1 MVAIPEESSDSFRLN
16 KQNPTLSVEP
26 ESNTTHLNVMADAP
40 DASPSAT
47 QAVHAGRDD
56 LRAEGVHAP
65 PLDLSTTYPF
75 RDLDDAAE
83 SLNAL
88 AHGAAEANEPVY
100 SRLHN
105 PTVARCENAVAE
117 LEGADHCVA
126 FGSGMAAVTASLLAA
141 GMDERHVV
149 AVRPCYGTTDH
160 LLSSGLLGL
169 DVTWTTPE
177 RIGEAVRDETALVL
191 VETPA
196 NPTLQLVDL
205 EAAAEQAG
213 PVPVLVDS
221 TFAPPV
227 LQRPLNHGAALS
239 LHSATKFLGGHGDV
253 VGGVVSTNDADW
265 AERLRQVR
273 VMTGA
278 LLHPM
283 AAYLM
288 HRSLPT
294 LPARVE
300 RAQATAQILAE
311 RLASHP
317 ALSSVHYPGLH
328 ESPLLGAQM
337 SGPGTMISFDV
348 DDFDA
353 ARRLLQHTDHI
364 TPAVSLGAVDSLLQ
378 HPASLTHGVV
388 DAEARE
394 RSGITPGLL
403 RLSVGLE
410 DADDLWQD
418 LSTAIDTATPA
429 VPSH

>member
-1 MVAIPEESSDSFRLN
+1 MS
-16 KQNPTLSVEP
+16 
-26 ESNTTHLNVMADAP
+26 DAP
-40 DASPSAT
+40 IPPSPST
-47 QAVHAGRDD
+47 TRAVHAGRDD
-56 LRAEGVHAP
+56 LRSEGVHAP

-75 RDLDDAAE
+75 QDLDEAAE

-88 AHGAAEANEPVY
+88 ANGAAEAHEPVY

-105 PTVARCENAVAE
+105 PTVSRCEKAVAD
-117 LEGADHCVA
+117 LEGAAYCIA

-141 GMDERHVV
+141 AMNERHVV

-160 LLSSGLLGL
+160 LLSSGLLGM
-169 DVTWTTPE
+169 DVTWTTPNK
-177 RIGEAVRDETALVL
+177 INEAVQDDTALVL

-205 EAAAEQAG
+205 EAAADQTG
-213 PVPVLVDS
+213 SVPVLVDS

-227 LQRPLNHGAALS
+227 LQRPLEHGATLS

-253 VGGVVSTNDADW
+253 VGGVVSTNDVDW

-283 AAYLM
+283 AAYLT

-294 LPARVE
+294 LPARVSN
-300 RAQATAQILAE
+300 AQATAQTLAE
-311 RLASHP
+311 RLVTHP
-317 ALSSVHYPGLH
+317 ELSTIHYPGL
-328 ESPLLGAQM
+328 ESSPLLGSQM

-348 DDFDA
+348 GDFDM
-353 ARRLLQHTDHI
+353 ARRLLQNTDLI
-364 TPAVSLGAVDSLLQ
+364 TPAVSLGAVDSLIQ

-388 DAEARE
+388 DADARE
-394 RSGITPGLL
+394 QNGITPGLL

-410 DADDLWQD
+410 DPDDLWQD
-418 LSTAIDTATPA
+418 LSTAIDAAMPVRPNA
-429 VPSH
+429 

>member
-1 MVAIPEESSDSFRLN
+1 MPPSPP
-16 KQNPTLSVEP
+16 PT
-26 ESNTTHLNVMADAP
+26 AP
-40 DASPSAT
+40 VT

-56 LRAEGVHAP
+56 LQAEGVHAP

-75 RDLDDAAE
+75 RDLTTAGD

-88 AHGAAEANEPVY
+88 AHGAAEADEPIY
-100 SRLHN
+100 ARLHN
-105 PTVARCENAVAE
+105 PTVARCEDAVAE
-117 LEGADHCVA
+117 LEGAPHCIA

-141 GMDERHVV
+141 GMDSRHVV

-160 LLSSGLLGL
+160 LLSTGLLGI
-169 DVTWTTPE
+169 DVTWTTPDT
-177 RIGEAVRDETALVL
+177 IGDAIQDDTALVI

-213 PVPVLVDS
+213 SVPMLVDS

-227 LQRPLNHGAALS
+227 LQRPLDHGAALS

-253 VGGVVSTNDADW
+253 VGGVVSTDDADW
-265 AERLRQVR
+265 AQRLRQVR

-283 AAYLM
+283 AAYLL

-300 RAQATAQILAE
+300 RAQATAQTLAD
-311 RLASHP
+311 RLAAHS
-317 ALSSVHYPGLH
+317 ALSTVHYPGRRD
-328 ESPLLGAQM
+328 SDLLGPQM

-348 DDFDA
+348 GDA
-353 ARRLLQHTDHI
+353 ETARGLLQRTDVI

-394 RSGITPGLL
+394 QNGITPGLL

-410 DADDLWQD
+410 DAEDLWHD
-418 LSTAIDTATPA
+418 LSTALDATTQTET
-429 VPSH
+429 VPCEG

>member
-1 MVAIPEESSDSFRLN
+1 MSSDPPSL
-16 KQNPTLSVEP
+16 
-26 ESNTTHLNVMADAP
+26 HAAP
-40 DASPSAT
+40 SST
-47 QAVHAGRDD
+47 EAVHAGRDD
-56 LRAEGVHAP
+56 FRAEGVHAP

-75 RDLDDAAE
+75 QDLDDAAT
-83 SLNAL
+83 SLDAL
-88 AHGAAEANEPVY
+88 AHGSPDAEEPVY

-105 PTVARCENAVAE
+105 PTVSRCEKAVAA
-117 LEGADHCVA
+117 LEDAAHCVA

-141 GMDERHVV
+141 GMDDRHVV

-160 LLSSGLLGL
+160 LLSTGLLGL
-169 DVTWTTPE
+169 DVAWTTPE
-177 RIGEAVRDETALVL
+177 GISDAVRDDTALVI

-213 PVPVLVDS
+213 SVPMLVDS

-227 LQRPLNHGAALS
+227 LQRPLDHGATLS

-253 VGGVVSTNDADW
+253 VGGVVSTNDPDW

-288 HRSLPT
+288 HRSMPT
-294 LPARVE
+294 LPARVQC
-300 RAQATAQILAE
+300 AQSTAQTLAD
-311 RLASHP
+311 RLAANS
-317 ALSSVHYPGLH
+317 ALSTVHYPGLQA
-328 ESPLLGAQM
+328 SPLLGTQM
-337 SGPGTMISFDV
+337 DGPGTMISFDV
-348 DDFDA
+348 GDPDA
-353 ARRLLQHTDHI
+353 ARCILQNTDLI
-364 TPAVSLGAVDSLLQ
+364 TPAVSLGAVDSLIQ

-388 DAEARE
+388 DETARE

-410 DADDLWQD
+410 DADDLWHD
-418 LSTAIDTATPA
+418 LSTAIDAAKQA
-429 VPSH
+429 VPSP